1 MYGKNMQKITIRSF
15 GPIKDVELPISD
27 IIVLNGAQASGK
39 STISKSIYF
48 FIAGSDPGN

>member
-48 FIAGSDPGN
+48 FIAGV